1 MNADSIISKMHLGF
15 KDSKNSE
22 DKNKGALLTPLG
34 EKERE
39 RERETRRE
47 RDSEG
52 RDARCTFSASAS
64 SRV

>member
-39 RERETRRE
+39 R
-47 RDSEG
+47 DSEG